1 MAADPLKKA
10 EFIDMVAE
18 KTSLSKKDVNEVISA
33 SFETIMDAVTDGK
46 KVTFLGFGSF
56 EPRDRKART
65 GRNPKTG
72 EPLQIAASRAPAFA
86 PSKVFKEKVK
96 GKKL

>member
-1 MAADPLKKA
+1 
-10 EFIDMVAE
+10 MVAE

-72 EPLQIAASRAPAFA
+72 EVCVCHSVNWRTRVELTLLA
-86 PSKVFKEKVK
+86 VF
-96 GKKL
+96 